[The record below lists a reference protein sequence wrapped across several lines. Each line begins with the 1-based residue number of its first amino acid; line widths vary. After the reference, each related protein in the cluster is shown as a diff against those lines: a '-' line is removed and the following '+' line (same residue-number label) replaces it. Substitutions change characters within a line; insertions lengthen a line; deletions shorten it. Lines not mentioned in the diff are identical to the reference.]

1 MAVLSEVAQY
11 DFYHL
16 PEYHVMAER
25 AGEGRGQLF
34 VHRRGGA
41 LIALP
46 LLIARCNTID
56 GLEAVSSLDATSVYG
71 YAGPLSSDLNPPA
84 RTVAAF
90 QRSLRDA
97 LGDLDVTTLFTRLH
111 PLLPQAHLIAGLGST
126 IASGTTVSV
135 DLTASAP
142 SPASGF
148 RLNHIRDV
156 RRLRAIGATCGL
168 DTTISLEAFIDL
180 YHQTMHRVGASRPYF
195 FDREYFTQ
203 LGKLRGSHVHL
214 FSCVLEGEV
223 IAAGLF
229 LACRGIVQ
237 YHLGAVRTGYT
248 GLGSMKLILDTVRA
262 WGSDTGMHVLHLG
275 GGRGAQEDSLFH
287 FKAGFSDR
295 RHRYSTWRWI
305 LDPTQYDALTATKT
319 KWNEAHRLRFSADD
333 HFPLYRTPTCGL

>member
-1 MAVLSEVAQY
+1 MVEVIGAHDRAGWMAVLSEVAQY

-16 PEYHVMAER
+16 PEYHLMAER

-41 LIALP
+41 FIALP
-46 LLIARCNTID
+46 LLIAQCNTID

-71 YAGPLSSDLNPPA
+71 YAGPLSSDPNPSA
-84 RTVAAF
+84 RTVAGF

-97 LGDLDVTTLFTRLH
+97 LGDLRVTALFTRLH

-126 IASGTTVSV
+126 IARGTTVSV
-135 DLTASAP
+135 DLTRSPAA
-142 SPASGF
+142 PASGV

-156 RRLRAIGATCGL
+156 RRLRAIGATSGL
-168 DTTISLEAFIDL
+168 DTTSSLESFVDL
-180 YHQTMHRVGASRPYF
+180 YHETMHRVGASRPYF

-214 FSCVLEGEV
+214 FTCVLHGEMV
-223 IAAGLF
+223 AAGLF

-248 GLGSMKLILDTVRA
+248 GLGAMKLILDTVRA

-275 GGRGAQEDSLFH
+275 GGRGAQETRCSISRQGFPTAATGTRPGGGSLIR
-287 FKAGFSDR
+287 S
-295 RHRYSTWRWI
+295 STTR
-305 LDPTQYDALTATKT
+305 
-319 KWNEAHRLRFSADD
+319 
-333 HFPLYRTPTCGL
+333 